1 MLTLIK
7 ELQILEE
14 RCKHLRITHVKLR
27 QGRKSLRNRMVSY
40 LKSPRNTKIS
50 RDIILRQ
57 EEALADLDNSIDEW
71 VTKADA
77 AEARRSEIHQKLLEH
92 VAAALT
98 LQSSGTSPPVNE
110 HTPPISPDK
119 ENDYLNN
126 QRKDVQSIKIY
137 ADQVVAAL
145 SAEIDKEISFAGDP
159 TPIYNRL
166 ESSAG
171 ASQMRY

>member
-1 MLTLIK
+1 MI
-7 ELQILEE
+7 
-14 RCKHLRITHVKLR
+14 
-27 QGRKSLRNRMVSY
+27 SY

-77 AEARRSEIHQKLLEH
+77 AEARRCEVHQKLLEH

-98 LQSSGTSPPVNE
+98 LQNSGTSPPINE
-110 HTPPISPDK
+110 QTPPISPDK
-119 ENDYLNN
+119 ENDYFNH

-137 ADQVVAAL
+137 AGEGVAAL
-145 SAEIDKEISFAGDP
+145 LAKIDKEIEFASDP
-159 TPIYNRL
+159 VTPLI
-166 ESSAG
+166 
-171 ASQMRY
+171 